1 MADDCVWWVRG
12 VQTKKSIKNERTR
25 FAASDIG
32 GVTGLNTDLID
43 EAHALYD
50 KGTTLPER
58 LWVNRLTRIKK
69 LAKTKRKGPDGY
81 FLPPF
86 LASMGMYFLFNKAVP
101 LFENADIRDIH
112 LNPIKVFE
120 YEDTEEI
127 TEPAR
132 FIVPGNMQ
140 DNFSPEHSPVV
151 IEKMPHP
158 ISKERPHAT
167 YRIEEDE
174 VALKVTALSA
184 GDMWWEARFEST
196 FFVRDRLAQELF
208 AEGLA
213 DDFDL
218 VRARVVTVEKE
229 VA

>member
-1 MADDCVWWVRG
+1 MTDCVWWVRG
-12 VQTKKSIKNERTR
+12 VYTR
-25 FAASDIG
+25 DSVLNKRAKFVATDIG
-32 GVTGLNTDLID
+32 EVTGINVNLID

-50 KGTTLPER
+50 QGTTLPER
-58 LWVNRLTRIKK
+58 LWVNRLTRLEK
-69 LAKTKRKGPDGY
+69 LAKTKRKGPDGNL
-81 FLPPF
+81 LPAF
-86 LASMGMYFLFNKAVP
+86 IATMGMFFISNKAVT

-120 YEDTEEI
+120 YKDAEEI

-140 DNFSPEHSPVV
+140 DNFNPEHSPVV
-151 IEKMPHP
+151 IERMPTP
-158 ISKERPHAT
+158 ASKARPHAT

-174 VALKVTALSA
+174 VALNATALSA
-184 GDMWWEARFEST
+184 GDMWWEARYENT
-196 FFVRDRLAQELF
+196 FFVSDRVAQELF

-218 VRARVVTVEKE
+218 VRARVV
-229 VA
+229 